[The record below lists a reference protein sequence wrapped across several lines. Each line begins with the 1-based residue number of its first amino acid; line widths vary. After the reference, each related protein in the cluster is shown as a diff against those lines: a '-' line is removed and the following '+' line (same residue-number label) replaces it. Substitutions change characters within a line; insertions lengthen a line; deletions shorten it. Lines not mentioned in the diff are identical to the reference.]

1 MSDVTSSVPTAS
13 APDAPG
19 AAGTIVELFRRRVVQ
34 YSDRVAL
41 RRNVDGRWEPFTW
54 REYGEAVAAA
64 TAGLVQLGVEPG
76 DRVGLLSMNRLDWH
90 VADLGILAAA
100 AVTVPVYPTSAAEQV
115 AYILRD
121 AGARVCFVEDRDQ
134 LAKVLEHRDELA
146 ALEHVVVFDTTDVD
160 VDRVADPDAFCTS
173 IDALRALG
181 EQRLVREP
189 ELPDARADA
198 VAHDA
203 LATLVYTSGTTGPPR
218 GAMITHANVMGTV
231 DVITKVVTIGPDD
244 RFLSFLPL
252 SHIAERT
259 VSHFGQIVSGG
270 ETWFARSL
278 ATLAEDLPQCRPTIF
293 FAVPRVWEKLREA
306 ILARVKG
313 ERGLAHAL
321 GTRYLELGPEAVA
334 EAQGRARMGVMDKV
348 LYDVLDRVVGA
359 RIRSGTGLDRAR
371 VLVSGAAPIHV
382 ELLEWLHGV
391 GLRVGEVYGQTE
403 DCGPTTLNPPDAIRI
418 GTVGPP
424 LPGVDVRIADDGEIL
439 VKGPNV
445 CQGYFN
451 DDAATRE
458 LIDADGWMHSG
469 DVGHFDDAGY
479 LVVTDRKKDLIITAQ
494 GKNIAPREIETRL
507 RYEPLVSQVV
517 VIGEGRP
524 YLTALITLDPDQLV
538 PWARTRGK
546 PLEPEALVWDPDL
559 RAAIDKAVA
568 HVNGELS
575 RPENIRKWRILPHD
589 FTVASGELTP
599 TLKVKRNVVSE
610 RYADVI
616 GELYAEPR

>member
-1 MSDVTSSVPTAS
+1 
-13 APDAPG
+13 
-19 AAGTIVELFRRRVVQ
+19 
-34 YSDRVAL
+34 
-41 RRNVDGRWEPFTW
+41 
-54 REYGEAVAAA
+54 
-64 TAGLVQLGVEPG
+64 
-76 DRVGLLSMNRLDWH
+76 
-90 VADLGILAAA
+90 
-100 AVTVPVYPTSAAEQV
+100 
-115 AYILRD
+115 
-121 AGARVCFVEDRDQ
+121 
-134 LAKVLEHRDELA
+134 
-146 ALEHVVVFDTTDVD
+146 
-160 VDRVADPDAFCTS
+160 
-173 IDALRALG
+173 
-181 EQRLVREP
+181 
-189 ELPDARADA
+189 
-198 VAHDA
+198 
-203 LATLVYTSGTTGPPR
+203 
-218 GAMITHANVMGTV
+218 MITHANVMGTV